1 MGMPH
6 YIIQD
11 VVYETLND
19 DSINVNLSILE
30 EDNSIN
36 DMTDEEYLQITRNEN
51 HDKKFNSINEI
62 NQLLA
67 TNDFIADTK
76 EKCSICLNKY
86 QENNICRKLNNCQHY
101 FHKNCINEWL
111 LFKGNCPCCRTFCK

>member
-19 DSINVNLSILE
+19 DSINVNLNILE
-30 EDNSIN
+30 EDNS
-36 DMTDEEYLQITRNEN
+36 LNE
-51 HDKKFNSINEI
+51 
-62 NQLLA
+62 
-67 TNDFIADTK
+67 

-86 QENNICRKLNNCQHY
+86 QENDICRKLNNCQHY